1 MMNSN
6 VCTANQKNY
15 NQAMEYVNLTLER
28 DTTTKADNLLF
39 LKFMI
44 DCIGRDIETDINKN
58 VAKNDF
64 RYALLFKLSK
74 MYFELLNS

>member
-1 MMNSN
+1 MNSN

-15 NQAMEYVNLTLER
+15 NQAMEYVRLKLER
-28 DTTTKADNLLF
+28 DGATKEDNLLF

-58 VAKNDF
+58 VAKK
-64 RYALLFKLSK
+64 RLPLRITI
-74 MYFELLNS
+74 

>member
-1 MMNSN
+1 MNSGIY
-6 VCTANQKNY
+6 ANNQNNY
-15 NQAMEYVNLTLER
+15 NQAMEYVRLTLER
-28 DTTTKADNLLF
+28 DGATKEDNLLF
-39 LKFMI
+39 LRFMI

-64 RYALLFKLSK
+64 RYALLFRLSK

>member
-28 DTTTKADNLLF
+28 DTATKADNLLF

-44 DCIGRDIETDINKN
+44 DSIGRDIETDI
-58 VAKNDF
+58 
-64 RYALLFKLSK
+64 KLYRK
-74 MYFELLNS
+74 TIFVTHYFLNYQKCTSNC

>member
-1 MMNSN
+1 MNSGIY
-6 VCTANQKNY
+6 ANNQNNY

-28 DTTTKADNLLF
+28 DTATKADNLLF

>member
-1 MMNSN
+1 MNSGIY
-6 VCTANQKNY
+6 ANNQNNY
-15 NQAMEYVNLTLER
+15 NQAMEYVRLTLER
-28 DTTTKADNLLF
+28 DGATKEDNLLF

-64 RYALLFKLSK
+64 RYALLFRLSK